1 MPLQQLYKASRIFT
15 GVTWLDD
22 HVIITENSK
31 ISAVVPFS
39 AIPDQAAVQ
48 HFDNCII
55 APAFMD
61 LQIYGAYGKLLS
73 VFPETDALYKLNEY
87 CNKGGALYCLPTVA
101 TNTKEVFIN
110 AIDAV
115 KAYWK
120 EGGKG
125 VLGLHLEGPWIN
137 PLKRGAHIEALIHS
151 PTVAEVKELL
161 DYGKDVIKMITL
173 APEVCSKAIIDLI
186 LSYGIIISAG
196 HSNATYR
203 QAKEGFAHGITTVT
217 HLFNAMSPLQHR
229 EPGLAGAVMDDDKI
243 FSSIIPDGFHVD
255 YAAIRIAKK
264 VMKERLFVITDAVTA
279 TTEGYYKHAMN
290 GDKYEA
296 AGILSGSALT
306 MIKAVR
312 NLVDNNVTSLEEALR
327 MCSLYPA
334 RVMGMDQQLGKI
346 EKGYAASLV
355 VLNEQ
360 LEPVKL
366 IP

>member
-1 MPLQQLYKASRIFT
+1 MIFTAKQIFT
-15 GVTWLDD
+15 GEQWLSQHAVLVDRGRIQDIIPLSELDTKDAVT
-22 HVIITENSK
+22 
-31 ISAVVPFS
+31 
-39 AIPDQAAVQ
+39 

-55 APAFMD
+55 APAFID

-73 VFPETDALYKLNEY
+73 VFPETDALYQLNAY
-87 CNKGGALYCLPTVA
+87 CNRGGAVYCLPTVA
-101 TNTKEVFIN
+101 TNTSEVFIN

-161 DYGKDVIKMITL
+161 DYGKGVIKMITL
-173 APEVCSKAIIDLI
+173 APEQCSKAIIECI
-186 LSYGIIISAG
+186 LSYGIIVSAG

-203 QAKEGFAHGITTVT
+203 QAKEGFANGITTVT

-229 EPGLAGAVMDDDKI
+229 EPGLVGAVMDDDKI

-255 YAAIRIAKK
+255 YAAIRIAKQ
-264 VMKERLFVITDAVTA
+264 VMKERLFVITDAVTD
-279 TTEGYYKHAMN
+279 TTEGFYKHEKS

-334 RVMGMDQQLGKI
+334 RVMGMDHQLGKI
-346 EKGYAASLV
+346 EKGYEAALV

-366 IP
+366 IS

>member
-1 MPLQQLYKASRIFT
+1 MIFTAKQIFT
-15 GVTWLDD
+15 GEQWLSQHAVLVDKGRIQDIIPLSELDTKDAVT
-22 HVIITENSK
+22 
-31 ISAVVPFS
+31 
-39 AIPDQAAVQ
+39 

-55 APAFMD
+55 APAFID

-73 VFPETDALYKLNEY
+73 VFPETDSLYQLNAY
-87 CNKGGALYCLPTVA
+87 CNRGGAVYCLPTVA
-101 TNTKEVFIN
+101 TNTSEVFIN
-110 AIDAV
+110 AMDAV

-137 PLKRGAHIEALIHS
+137 PLKRGAHIETLIHS

-161 DYGKDVIKMITL
+161 DYGKGVIKMITL
-173 APEVCSKAIIDLI
+173 APEVCSKAIIDCI
-186 LSYGIIISAG
+186 LSYGIIVSAG

-203 QAKEGFAHGITTVT
+203 QAKEGFANGITTVT

-229 EPGLAGAVMDDDKI
+229 EPGLVGAVMDDDKI

-255 YAAIRIAKK
+255 YAAIRIAKQ
-264 VMKERLFVITDAVTA
+264 VMKERLFVITDAVTD
-279 TTEGYYKHAMN
+279 TTEGYYKHEKS

-334 RVMGMDQQLGKI
+334 RVMGMDHQLGKI
-346 EKGYAASLV
+346 EKGYEAALV

-366 IP
+366 IS